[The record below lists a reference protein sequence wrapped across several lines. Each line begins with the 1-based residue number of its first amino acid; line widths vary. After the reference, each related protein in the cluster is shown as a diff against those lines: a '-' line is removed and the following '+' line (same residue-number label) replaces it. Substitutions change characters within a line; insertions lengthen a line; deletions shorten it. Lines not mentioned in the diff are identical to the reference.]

1 MVDDVELKACP
12 HCGTTMHQH
21 EYCFSHPKPATGDCI
36 LRHYSFDNSKRE
48 AWNTRTPSPVS
59 VEEVASVIGDELGTR
74 RYFARRAIDKSCY
87 EVVRDTD
94 PDGPIGDE
102 TFKIIAT
109 FPTNEEASEEAERL
123 RLNAVAEAAIA
134 ALSARS

>member
-59 VEEVASVIGDELGTR
+59 VEEAKDAKLIKRFTGWLNYVTSNSNRRVNEPSTEEYRRLIELAS
-74 RYFARRAIDKSCY
+74 
-87 EVVRDTD
+87 
-94 PDGPIGDE
+94 
-102 TFKIIAT
+102 
-109 FPTNEEASEEAERL
+109 
-123 RLNAVAEAAIA
+123 A
-134 ALSARS
+134 ALSARP

>member
-21 EYCFSHPKPATGDCI
+21 EYCFSHPKPATGYCI

-59 VEEVASVIGDELGTR
+59 VEDVDDR
-74 RYFARRAIDKSCY
+74 QRAITLLDVTAKSLAHQG
-87 EVVRDTD
+87 RLDDTR
-94 PDGPIGDE
+94 
-102 TFKIIAT
+102 K
-109 FPTNEEASEEAERL
+109 L
-123 RLNAVAEAAIA
+123 HEAAHVLA
-134 ALSARS
+134 ALSA